1 MPAPVSRNQPGPGE
15 RWVRG
20 RNKRGLFSNVAFSK
34 LDALQPA
41 PRITIRVI
49 AQRCG
54 VSASTASRALSGH
67 PNVKAAVRKRV
78 QAMALKHHY
87 RRNMLVSEVMSQ
99 VRGARIQHFVGN
111 LAIVHVP
118 SAKQPGLLPMHR
130 RIIAG
135 AEARA
140 SELGFQIG
148 VFTLD
153 DGPNNLARLARV
165 FRARGIMGVIFLQAS
180 SNDTTA
186 GFPSDDFAVVQ
197 IDFDSPN
204 LVQHTISLDHH
215 LTLIGALTR
224 LRSLGYQRLGLFI
237 ENYKDDRLI
246 NKWSAAFRSF
256 QENQRGI
263 GDIPVL
269 KLETMESAAF
279 NAWRKSHR
287 PDLVIGHVDRAL
299 GWLTS
304 AGLAVPTDIGF
315 FNLNWNE
322 RTQPC
327 AGLDLRPEMHGSVAV
342 ETLAAHT
349 QRSERG
355 LPSDPRTVMF
365 KGMWVD
371 GPTVR
376 APLKKPAR

>member
-1 MPAPVSRNQPGPGE
+1 
-15 RWVRG
+15 
-20 RNKRGLFSNVAFSK
+20 
-34 LDALQPA
+34 
-41 PRITIRVI
+41 
-49 AQRCG
+49 
-54 VSASTASRALSGH
+54 
-67 PNVKAAVRKRV
+67 VKAAVRKRV
-78 QAMALKHHY
+78 QAMAQRHHY

-118 SAKQPGLLPMHR
+118 STKQPGLLPMHR
-130 RIIAG
+130 LIIAG

-140 SELGFQIG
+140 AELGFQMG

-153 DGPNNLARLARV
+153 DGANTLARLARV

-186 GFPSDDFAVVQ
+186 RFPSDDFAVVQ

-204 LVQHTISLDHH
+204 LQQHTISLDHH

-237 ENYKDDRLI
+237 ERYKDDRLI

-256 QENQRGI
+256 QENQ
-263 GDIPVL
+263 GDIGHVPVL
-269 KLETMESAAF
+269 KLETMEGGAF
-279 NAWRKSHR
+279 DAWRKVHR
-287 PDLVIGHVDRAL
+287 PDLVIGHVDRAI
-299 GWLTS
+299 GWLKR
-304 AGLAVPTDIGF
+304 AGLEVPADIGF

-322 RTQPC
+322 RTEPC
-327 AGLDLRPEMHGSVAV
+327 AGLDLRPEMHGCVAV

-365 KGMWVD
+365 KGLWVD
-371 GPTVR
+371 GPTLRSPSKNSV
-376 APLKKPAR
+376 P